1 MREVFGTLHSH
12 LFKELLHAGLAFWVL
27 LKVASGREVPL
38 VVGHGLVALLQSAYY
53 VGVHVNDVDQFV
65 S

>member
-1 MREVFGTLHSH
+1 MREVLVTLYSH
-12 LFKELLHAGLAFWVL
+12 LFENLLHAGLAFWVL
-27 LKVASGREVPL
+27 PEVARSREVPL

-53 VGVHVNDVDQFV
+53 VGVHVNEVDQFV

>member
-1 MREVFGTLHSH
+1 MREVFVTLYSH
-12 LFKELLHAGLAFWVL
+12 LFKDLLHASLAFWVL
-27 LKVASGREVPL
+27 PEVASGWEVPL
-38 VVGHGLVALLQSAYY
+38 LISHGLVALLQSAYY